1 MNGKIEWDLKRFL
14 KQSIYMESVTYD
26 QIINEIENTGL
37 EIENQSINPEM
48 NTIVLD
54 INGDLSQVIDHI
66 EAGISSFFINHSKEI
81 EESISPFAS
90 VGLSPRELVNYAIHN
105 TRTIYNL
112 VTAPLVTEEKEVYHI
127 SIFL

>member
-14 KQSIYMESVTYD
+14 KQSIYTESATYD

-37 EIENQSINPEM
+37 EIENQNVNSEM
-48 NTIVLD
+48 NMIILD
-54 INGDLSQVIDHI
+54 VNGELSRVIDCI
-66 EAGISSFFINHSKEI
+66 EVGISSFFINHSKEI
-81 EESISPFAS
+81 EESIAPFAS

-105 TRTIYNL
+105 TRSIYNL
-112 VTAPLVTEEKEVYHI
+112 ITAPLISKEKEVYHV

>member
-1 MNGKIEWDLKRFL
+1 MN
-14 KQSIYMESVTYD
+14 M
-26 QIINEIENTGL
+26 II
-37 EIENQSINPEM
+37 
-48 NTIVLD
+48 LD
-54 INGDLSQVIDHI
+54 INGELSRVIDCI

-81 EESISPFAS
+81 EESIAPFAS

-112 VTAPLVTEEKEVYHI
+112 VTAPLITKEKEVYHV